1 MWLWLMKMESRI
13 CWNCSWLM
21 MLTRIIPQMGSEDIQ
36 WSSTN
41 EKRDKISF
49 YRSGLKFCTKFGEKN
64 SSYIGHRD
72 PTDDV
77 FFFWWSRWPIH
88 LRCSRLWS
96 LMLAIFS
103 FRQKVEVLHHDQ
115 WWDFVGFPPLSSQT
129 NTCHCLKAVRW
140 GHVMGFGDRPIRFPS
155 ECKKFQV
162 CSIQTSPNCEAKPLQ
177 GGGCEQVY
185 YCSHP

>member
-1 MWLWLMKMESRI
+1 MHCLVLSVTNQCEWCDSGWWRWNPEFVDIVHDWWCWQGSYLKWALRTSSGPALMKK
-13 CWNCSWLM
+13 
-21 MLTRIIPQMGSEDIQ
+21 G
-36 WSSTN
+36 
-41 EKRDKISF
+41 
-49 YRSGLKFCTKFGEKN
+49 TKFRFIEVVWNFALNLEKKN

-103 FRQKVEVLHHDQ
+103 FRQKIEVLHHDQ
-115 WWDFVGFPPLSSQT
+115 WWDFVGILPLSWQT
-129 NTCHCLKAVRW
+129 NTCHCLKAVPW
-140 GHVMGFGDRPIRFPS
+140 GHVMGFGGRPIRFPS

-162 CSIQTSPNCEAKPLQ
+162 CSIQTLPNCEA
-177 GGGCEQVY
+177 
-185 YCSHP
+185 